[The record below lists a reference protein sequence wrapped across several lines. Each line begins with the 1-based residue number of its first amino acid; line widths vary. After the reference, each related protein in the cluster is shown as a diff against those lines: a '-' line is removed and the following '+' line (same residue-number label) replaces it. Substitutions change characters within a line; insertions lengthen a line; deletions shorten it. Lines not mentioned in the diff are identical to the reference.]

1 MTPIR
6 YIQLAASPGLSLPG
20 LHPHLQGLP
29 GFPIGSQMVPN
40 GTMDERF
47 MIQTTQFFPSVSD
60 SSVLQ
65 QQFLRGVSS
74 GSFFGEFPQSI
85 FSSPASVQCLHV
97 LWLHSLILIPEPI
110 HKLNRMRQGVRGFMH
125 VHSKF

>member
-29 GFPIGSQMVPN
+29 GFPVGSQMVPI
-40 GTMDERF
+40 GMSARF
-47 MIQTTQFFPSVSD
+47 LSQTASFLPSVSD

-65 QQFLRGVSS
+65 QQFP
-74 GSFFGEFPQSI
+74 FPQSI
-85 FSSPASVQCLHV
+85 FSSP
-97 LWLHSLILIPEPI
+97 
-110 HKLNRMRQGVRGFMH
+110 VRTVPGPMECPVGKWQRINH
-125 VHSKF
+125 GS

>member
-29 GFPIGSQMVPN
+29 GFPVGSQMVPI
-40 GTMDERF
+40 GMSARF
-47 MIQTTQFFPSVSD
+47 LSQTASFLPSVSD

-65 QQFLRGVSS
+65 QQFP
-74 GSFFGEFPQSI
+74 FPQSI
-85 FSSPASVQCLHV
+85 VSSPACLDSAWSNGNARWPNGSANHD
-97 LWLHSLILIPEPI
+97 SLET
-110 HKLNRMRQGVRGFMH
+110 QGDYFRGDSF
-125 VHSKF
+125 KRD